1 MSALTIE
8 ELQSSADQGNLEAIM
23 ECAMRFKSGQGC
35 DQDLDEA
42 IHYLAEAV
50 DKGSAEAER
59 ELGICYSYGIGVDQD
74 DEMATS
80 LFRRAGGKG
89 DTEAMFRLAQNLST
103 GTGCD
108 LNIAEADK
116 WLGNAARMGHAR
128 AQETM
133 QSLIDSGKQ
142 AKDLVIPDRSS
153 DQGSEETFYPVLP
166 GGNTDVY
173 PVTNTSVTE
182 QTGKGI
188 GGIYRKKGLFLLIYM
203 LAGALSGY
211 LLKPIYGN
219 GVTKFGAESLV
230 SHFSSLEHYQIYTVI
245 AGGVIGLLCGLIMSY
260 VYKRVREGLIAYLPL
275 LFLPII
281 VLFVGSVAAAVG
293 MLAGSLV
300 KSVVSAVASVA
311 GIIIGLVCL
320 YSTSSGG

>member
-1 MSALTIE
+1 MSGLTLE
-8 ELQSSADQGNLEAIM
+8 ELQSSAEQGNLEAIM
-23 ECAMRFKSGQGC
+23 ECAMRFKSGQDCG
-35 DQDLDEA
+35 QDLDEA
-42 IHYLAEAV
+42 IHYLAQAA
-50 DKGSAEAER
+50 DMGSAEAER

-74 DEMATS
+74 DKKATS
-80 LFRRAGGKG
+80 LFRSAGGKG

-116 WLGNAARMGHAR
+116 WLGNAARMGHVR

-133 QSLIDSGKQ
+133 QSLTDSGKL
-142 AKDLVIPDRSS
+142 AKDLVIPDRSG
-153 DQGSEETFYPVLP
+153 DQGSEAAFYPVLP
-166 GGNTDVY
+166 GGNTDIY
-173 PVTNTSVTE
+173 PMTNTNVTNQS
-182 QTGKGI
+182 GKAI
-188 GGIYRKKGLFLLIYM
+188 GGVYRKKGLFLLIYI

-211 LLKPIYGN
+211 LLKPIYSN
-219 GVTKFGAESLV
+219 GITKFGAESLV
-230 SHFSSLEHYQIYTVI
+230 SHFSSLEHFQIYTVI
-245 AGGVIGLLCGLIMSY
+245 SGAVIGLLCGLIMAY

-275 LFLPII
+275 IFLPII

-293 MLAGSLV
+293 LLAGSLV
-300 KSVVSAVASVA
+300 KSVVSAIASVA